1 MKKVLFIT
9 YYWPPSGKASL
20 HWPLQMIK
28 YLPEYGWQPIVLT
41 VKEDT
46 FSGKDESLLNEID
59 PNLVVKRTNSL
70 EPFTLYKKF
79 IGKKKEDQLIA
90 SETISKTNKSIT
102 HKISIW
108 LRMNLF
114 IPDARVG
121 WYFPGVKGGSKLLRQ
136 EKVDAIVSIGPPHST
151 HLIGMKLGKK
161 FKIPHYPVFIDP
173 WVDIVYYKDF
183 QRSSLTLA
191 IDNHLEKKV
200 LKNSRASVFVTN
212 TMKEDYVKKYNFL
225 INKSHVLYWGYNEED
240 FKGLPPKPRPKE
252 DVVKTSNNEVLQE
265 VLVHAGNIFDFQNTP
280 KFWQRVKNEIDNGR
294 NLKIKFI
301 GTVSP
306 GIKQTIELN
315 GLANYTEYLGFLP
328 YNKMLQELSKASYL
342 LVCATEPRHVPGKLF
357 EYLRTEKP
365 IIAFGNDNNEVK
377 KILEDANAGM
387 MFSYDNDAG
396 EFFEKVSLFKT
407 DLSKLEQFNRKI
419 IAKDLGAILN

>member
-1 MKKVLFIT
+1 
-9 YYWPPSGKASL
+9 
-20 HWPLQMIK
+20 
-28 YLPEYGWQPIVLT
+28 
-41 VKEDT
+41 
-46 FSGKDESLLNEID
+46 
-59 PNLVVKRTNSL
+59 
-70 EPFTLYKKF
+70 
-79 IGKKKEDQLIA
+79 
-90 SETISKTNKSIT
+90 
-102 HKISIW
+102 
-108 LRMNLF
+108 
-114 IPDARVG
+114 
-121 WYFPGVKGGSKLLRQ
+121 
-136 EKVDAIVSIGPPHST
+136 
-151 HLIGMKLGKK
+151 
-161 FKIPHYPVFIDP
+161 
-173 WVDIVYYKDF
+173 
-183 QRSSLTLA
+183 
-191 IDNHLEKKV
+191 
-200 LKNSRASVFVTN
+200 
-212 TMKEDYVKKYNFL
+212 
-225 INKSHVLYWGYNEED
+225 
-240 FKGLPPKPRPKE
+240 
-252 DVVKTSNNEVLQE
+252 VLQE